1 MVPEGQLQ
9 ASGTLVSPESIK
21 SEGRVMVRVRFE
33 EDLSRFQGGR
43 AAPAHMKHGGT
54 SICRRQEAEE
64 NPEDEKA
71 FEFDRERFWFSRPT
85 VSARC
90 RVLTQRR
97 ILWGAYRKD
106 GTWQK
111 PPPPCLAAYC

>member
-1 MVPEGQLQ
+1 
-9 ASGTLVSPESIK
+9 
-21 SEGRVMVRVRFE
+21 
-33 EDLSRFQGGR
+33 
-43 AAPAHMKHGGT
+43 MKHAVLPYAEGKN
-54 SICRRQEAEE
+54 AEE
-64 NPEDEKA
+64 NLEGEKA
-71 FEFDRERFWFSRPT
+71 FEFDRERFLFSGPT

-111 PPPPCLAAYC
+111 PPPCLAAYC